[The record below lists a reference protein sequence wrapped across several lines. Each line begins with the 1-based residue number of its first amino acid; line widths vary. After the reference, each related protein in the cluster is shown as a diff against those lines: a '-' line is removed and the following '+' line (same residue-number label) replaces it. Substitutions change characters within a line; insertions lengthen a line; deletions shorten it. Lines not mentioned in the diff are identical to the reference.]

1 MVASATAWP
10 VAPGALRGVV
20 RAAAAR
26 AAALAPCGC
35 AAARARARLAGAP
48 RRAVGVAWARPAGD
62 RRAYAPLSQ
71 KPEVPKR
78 PGARSW
84 RSWSGSGRGLK
95 HKQRPS
101 SIVHAGCGRRRR
113 VPPSREPAPVPR
125 LAASRG
131 RVFVKSPHAFTIY
144 CAPLMQYAHMCDVA
158 RSRRNAMKHGHDQ
171 SRPRNWRRHA
181 YSPWYPAS

>member
-1 MVASATAWP
+1 MGWGRASGAPSAWRL
-10 VAPGALRGVV
+10 ARCAVV

-71 KPEVPKR
+71 KPDESDVPKR

-125 LAASRG
+125 PVSPRRAA
-131 RVFVKSPHAFTIY
+131 AFSSNL
-144 CAPLMQYAHMCDVA
+144 PMRLQYIACL
-158 RSRRNAMKHGHDQ
+158 
-171 SRPRNWRRHA
+171 
-181 YSPWYPAS
+181 

>member
-1 MVASATAWP
+1 MVASAWR
-10 VAPGALRGVV
+10 VARWC
-20 RAAAAR
+20 AR
-26 AAALAPCGC
+26 AAPRRVSVCALRLRRGT
-35 AAARARARLAGAP
+35 LAGLARWGAAP
-48 RRAVGVAWARPAGD
+48 RGGGGVGPARWRPACIC
-62 RRAYAPLSQ
+62 ASL
-71 KPEVPKR
+71 PEARCPQAAGRTIVAILVGLG
-78 PGARSW
+78 PGAETQS
-84 RSWSGSGRGLK
+84 

-144 CAPLMQYAHMCDVA
+144 CTPLMQYAHMCDVA